1 MTISAKITLS
11 DSSILIR
18 LFDSFYDLDA
28 WMSRHKAHVSAVEA
42 RTVQTRELRQGRYA

>member
-1 MTISAKITLS
+1 MIEAQITLN
-11 DSSILIR
+11 DETTIIR
-18 LFDSFYDLDA
+18 CFDTFADLDA